1 MRFIDKI
8 LKNKYLKGAFSMFS
22 LLTVIVTVI
31 IQFTETNL
39 SKILDF
45 NTSNIY
51 DLSESNIKPIHDEA
65 GNHYIFVID
74 ISKSYRKLE
83 PNKRVLSLCNKTIKK
98 LEEEI
103 TISPNKYKAPVSSL
117 DVAKLYILD
126 VLLKLKKPS
135 EKINNVFSIWTIG
148 NNTEIIFPEDNPR
161 EIDETNI
168 KNLIKYFNKG
178 NASLELEKESS
189 WTDFVKLME
198 YLENYYKKKNARLIV
213 TIISD
218 FDYSISEIQQNRD
231 YLKQI
236 INVKLQ
242 QLSNLPI
249 NINRVEL
256 EKNTKAEPK
265 EGKKSSD
272 KEGSIYISEK
282 CYFEDN
288 LGVNRTDHTI
298 LNLLSNEQSLVTD
311 FIFPSYEVDEALA
324 FKYHYANSITKSSFL
339 LKIPDGNY
347 SVGIPFEP
355 PILKLY
361 PKISLELIKSNLEGI
376 EKKDKGK
383 IKQGQGSF
391 EIEIENGD
399 FIKFKFQG
407 RIPKHVLSP
416 TIRIVDR
423 DNGASYFIP
432 ITFEKTIPF
441 WIKILILLLFV
452 LLIILFLIGVLD
464 IYNEKDYD
472 DSHQKNIKENK
483 SNNSKPNLEW

>member
-1 MRFIDKI
+1 
-8 LKNKYLKGAFSMFS
+8 MFS
-22 LLTVIVTVI
+22 LLTVIITVI
-31 IQFTETNL
+31 IQFTETDL

-51 DLSESNIKPIHDEA
+51 ELSKSNVKPIHDEV

-74 ISKSYRKLE
+74 ISSSYRKLK
-83 PNKRVLSLCNKTIKK
+83 PNKRVLSLCKNTIEK
-98 LEEEI
+98 LEKEAFI
-103 TISPNKYKAPVSSL
+103 GPSKYKTPVSSL

-126 VLLKLKKPS
+126 GLLKLEKPS
-135 EKINNVFSIWTIG
+135 EKISNVFSIWTIG
-148 NNTEIIFPEDNPR
+148 NNAEIIFPESSPKKIER
-161 EIDETNI
+161 PNI
-168 KNLIKYFNKG
+168 ENTIKYFNQE
-178 NASLELEKESS
+178 SSSFELEKEST

-198 YLENYYKKKNARLIV
+198 YLENYYKRKKAHFIV

-218 FDYSISEIQQNRD
+218 FDYSISEIQQNRE

-256 EKNTKAEPK
+256 EKNAEENDEK
-265 EGKKSSD
+265 
-272 KEGSIYISEK
+272 GSIYISEE

-298 LNLLSNEQSLVTD
+298 LNLLSDQQPLVTD
-311 FIFPSYEVDEALA
+311 FIFPSFEVDEALA
-324 FKYHYANSITKSSFL
+324 FKYHYANNITKSNFL

-347 SVGIPFEP
+347 SISIPFEP

-361 PKISLELIKSNLEGI
+361 PKISLELIKSNSKGI
-376 EKKDKGK
+376 EKKDRGK
-383 IKQGQGSF
+383 IKQGQGFF
-391 EIEIENGD
+391 EIDIENGD

-407 RIPKHVLSP
+407 RIPKHAVPP

-423 DNGASYFIP
+423 DKGASYFIP

-441 WIKILILLLFV
+441 WIKILILSLFV
-452 LLIILFLIGVLD
+452 VLIVLVSIGVLD
-464 IYNEKDYD
+464 MYNDKNYN
-472 DSHQKNIKENK
+472 DSNQKIIKENEF
-483 SNNSKPNLEW
+483 SNSKSNLEW